1 MWDGSATKADA
12 LESPNPDFLSR
23 ATLIRKDTTMD
34 LLPFAKN
41 IADRVE
47 AQSVRAKVP
56 VAVSV
61 IDIHGNI
68 LLQHRMSGAPVFS
81 IEISE
86 RKAYTSALVGLRTA
100 ELSPLVQPGKELF
113 PLMGLSGGRFCSMG
127 GGAPLSSEGQL
138 VAGVGVSGGTVE
150 QDIAILEAALREPA
164 ATRNSDMKLE
174 VVVIP
179 VANADRAK
187 RFYGDLGWRLD
198 IDYSAGDNYRVI
210 QFTPP
215 GSGCSIMFGKN
226 VSKAAPGSAKG
237 LHLIVSDIQAT
248 REDLLRRGIAVSEP
262 FHDTCGIFHH
272 VEGESLISGPN
283 PQRKS
288 YASFASFSDPDGN
301 GWVFQEITARLTGHI
316 EDGDTSFTPELTRV
330 VRHAAAGNG
339 ATL

>member
-1 MWDGSATKADA
+1 
-12 LESPNPDFLSR
+12 
-23 ATLIRKDTTMD
+23 MD
-34 LLPFAKN
+34 LLAFAKT

-47 AQSVRAKVP
+47 AQSARAKVP

-100 ELSPLVQPGKELF
+100 DLSPLVQPGQDLF
-113 PLMGLSGGRFCSMG
+113 PLMGLSGGRYCSMG

-150 QDIAILEAALREPA
+150 QDVAILEAALWEPA
-164 ATRNSDMKLE
+164 AARKIDMKLE

-179 VANADRAK
+179 VADADLAK
-187 RFYGDLGWRLD
+187 RFYDDLGWRLD
-198 IDYSAGDNYRVI
+198 IDYSAGDNYRAI

-226 VSKAAPGSAKG
+226 VSTAAPGSVKG
-237 LHLIVSDIQAT
+237 LHLIVSDIQAA

-262 FHDTCGIFHH
+262 FHDAGGIFHH
-272 VEGESLISGPN
+272 AEGKRLVSGPN

-288 YASFASFSDPDGN
+288 YASYASFSDPDGN
-301 GWVFQEITARLTGHI
+301 GWVLQEITARLTGHI
-316 EDGDTSFTPELTRV
+316 DDGDTSFTPELTSV